1 MKFRA
6 LLFSLTLAAGMGL
19 PVTACA
25 QDDQPKPAPD
35 ATPAQPADAKPA
47 PPSAAP
53 DQAPAAS
60 PDQAQP
66 SASPDQTPPADAQ
79 DQAKTPQPQIKHDGG
94 KNDVNAIGSR
104 KVGGFDMYSIETDIK
119 IGKAYSQQIERAMKM
134 VDDPAVNEF
143 VNRLGQNLARNSDAK
158 VPFTFKIIDAD
169 DINAMSLPGGFVYIN
184 AGMILAA
191 DDEAELAGGM
201 AHEIAHVALRHG
213 TRGQSRAVLL
223 QMLTI
228 PVMVAGGPVGVLGPE
243 VARLAVPVSLL
254 KFSREFEAE
263 ADYFGLQYM
272 YKAGYDP
279 NGLVTFFEKVQARE
293 KKKPGTVSKAFS
305 THPQTPDRISK
316 SQREMSKILD
326 PRDRYLETTSEFN
339 DVRARLAMLENR
351 RKMDDA
357 NQSKPNLRRAS
368 DPSDNGDKKD
378 DHPNLQRHDQ
388 HFTLLGEK

>member
-6 LLFSLTLAAGMGL
+6 LLFSLTLAAGVG
-19 PVTACA
+19 VSASARA
-25 QDDQPKPAPD
+25 QENQPTPAPN

-47 PPSAAP
+47 PPSTAP
-53 DQAPAAS
+53 DQAPPVA
-60 PDQAQP
+60 D
-66 SASPDQTPPADAQ
+66 PDQTPPADAQ
-79 DQAKTPQPQIKHDGG
+79 DQPQSPQPQIQHDGG
-94 KNDVNAIGSR
+94 KNDVNAIGNR

-119 IGKAYSQQIERAMKM
+119 IGKAYSQQIERVVKII
-134 VDDPAVNEF
+134 DDPVVNEF
-143 VNRLGQNLARNSDAK
+143 VNRLGQNLVRNSDAK
-158 VPFTFKIIDAD
+158 VPFTFKIVDAD
-169 DINAMSLPGGFVYIN
+169 DINAMALPGGFLYIN
-184 AGMILAA
+184 SGMILAA

-228 PVMVAGGPVGVLGPE
+228 PVMVAGGPVGVIGPQI
-243 VARLAVPVSLL
+243 ARLAVPMSLL

-293 KKKPGTVSKAFS
+293 KKKPGTISKAFS
-305 THPQTPDRISK
+305 THPLTPDRISK
-316 SQREMSKILD
+316 SQREISRILD

-351 RKMDDA
+351 RKMEDA
-357 NQSKPNLRRAS
+357 NQPKPNLRHAT
-368 DPSDNGDKKD
+368 DAPADNGDKKSD
-378 DHPNLQRHDQ
+378 DRPTLQRRDQ
-388 HFTLLGEK
+388 HFTLLGER